1 MSVTS
6 MQHGAERHT
15 VEQALGEQ
23 AAQDWQRTIQQ
34 VEQLAQNG
42 ALPQHYQTTSRVIR
56 DQSKQQHDQ
65 VIAAVAAMP
74 PPIKSALFELTSGIV
89 RLSEQYGQQTGE
101 QVGSF
106 LCQVLTTAAKEAQRQ
121 P

>member
-1 MSVTS
+1 MAVTS
-6 MQHGAERHT
+6 MRQGAERHT

-23 AAQDWQRTIQQ
+23 SAQEWQRTIQQ
-34 VEQLAQNG
+34 IEQLAQNG
-42 ALPQHYQTTSRVIR
+42 ALPQHYQITSRVVR
-56 DQSKQQHDQ
+56 EQSKQQHDQ

-74 PPIKSALFELTSGIV
+74 PSIKSAVFELTSGVV
-89 RLSEQYGQQTGE
+89 RLSEQYGQQTAE